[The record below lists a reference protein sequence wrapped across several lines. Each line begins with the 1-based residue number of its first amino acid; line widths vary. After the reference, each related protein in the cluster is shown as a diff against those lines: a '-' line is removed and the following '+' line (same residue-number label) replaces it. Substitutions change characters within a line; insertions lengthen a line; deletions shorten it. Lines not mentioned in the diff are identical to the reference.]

1 MSGCTNLSTGDW
13 TARKHQGFDSDI
25 MFLSVPYERINNLL
39 SAIPHC
45 SAGNANVKIPD
56 EFQSD

>member
-1 MSGCTNLSTGDW
+1 MQD
-13 TARKHQGFDSDI
+13 FDKDI
-25 MFLSVPYERINNLL
+25 MFLSVPYERIHNLL

-45 SAGNANVKIPD
+45 SAGDANVKIPD